1 MDRSSVIYLMTE
13 TVTQDQYGI
22 NQITLTEKKA
32 YCQVTSVSASEWF
45 DGGRNGLNPEYRMTM
60 FKYDYSGENI
70 VKYNDVLYTVYRT
83 YETRDD
89 FIELYVE
96 RREGNIEVPEPD
108 PEPTPDPVPEPD
120 GEDG

>member
-1 MDRSSVIYLMTE
+1 MTE

-22 NQITLTEKKA
+22 VQTSLTEKKV

-83 YETRDD
+83 YETRND

-96 RREGNIEVPEPD
+96 RREGNIEVPEPEEE
-108 PEPTPDPVPEPD
+108 PESGETPDPGETPSEGND
-120 GEDG
+120 G